1 MAGKHRK
8 SNRDKS
14 DQVSPDE
21 EYTQIREESAP
32 TKPKVE
38 PKHQDAGDGYPRISG
53 KLDQ

>member
-1 MAGKHRK
+1 MSGKHRK
-8 SNRDKS
+8 NKRDTS

-32 TKPKVE
+32 TRSKTE